1 MTLPSAIPTAQI
13 ILHLRVSLNGMSVL
27 IPEYLIEAVRR
38 LPAVKAVHPDTVRH
52 PATERSPAFNGA
64 RQGYHAELQH
74 AIAEMA
80 IELDGIG
87 PHIKRI
93 AQDWSDRVD

>member
-1 MTLPSAIPTAQI
+1 VIPPHHAFDWTLANVQQKP
-13 ILHLRVSLNGMSVL
+13 LRALS
-27 IPEYLIEAVRR
+27 
-38 LPAVKAVHPDTVRH
+38 
-52 PATERSPAFNGA
+52 RSMA
-64 RQGYHAELQH
+64 YHAELQH

-80 IELDGIG
+80 IEPDGIG